1 MKKRLDYCMI
11 GYITCSPVQRIM
23 LSTSTD
29 GYKNRIRT
37 ILRRGMLIRTRK
49 VQNGGVE
56 KGLVFTALTAQVRMQ
71 VMLISECYLEY
82 EELRPFEKL
91 KFIHP

>member
-1 MKKRLDYCMI
+1 
-11 GYITCSPVQRIM
+11 M
-23 LSTSTD
+23 LV
-29 GYKNRIRT
+29 
-37 ILRRGMLIRTRK
+37 RTRK

-71 VMLISECYLEY
+71 VMLLSECYLEY

-91 KFIHP
+91 KFIHPGAEQQRCVDSNRRLQLSPLSSRTYDYPHSRRGYQKRRNVF